1 MHNKLK
7 ELRMKNHYTT
17 KDMGKKLKISSPFYS
32 QIENERRNLTYEMAV
47 KIAKVFKMK
56 PDKLFYDEYKNR
68 VD

>member
-1 MHNKLK
+1 MHKKLK

-17 KDMGKKLKISSPFYS
+17 RDMGEKLKISSAFYS

-56 PDKLFYDEYKNR
+56 TDKLFYDEYKNR